1 MKTIKKLL
9 FLFLLLVC
17 HDKVSFASNDII
29 IDYTAP
35 GITIE
40 AIEEPT
46 TEMIND
52 TTTKQDFIDSIAQIL
67 GELSPLSRILLVLAA
82 SFVLFILIIVLKN
95 TMRN

>member
-17 HDKVSFASNDII
+17 HDKMSFASTDII
-29 IDYTAP
+29 VDYTAP
-35 GITIE
+35 EITIE